1 MKPQNPKALPKR
13 QLTVAPAKNVSVPH
27 AVIAKVEE
35 SSHMIDAM
43 ADRVRSTAPCRRR
56 DLVRLLDAVSDVLRP
71 AEIMLLEA
79 DGKTKWK
86 YAPDFGGRNKAY
98 QSDQQTDAKAV
109 AALIRQLRQLQHAT
123 SQLTNTQREQL
134 YVNRILIRSIRI
146 HLRDGFGVEPS
157 E

>member
-1 MKPQNPKALPKR
+1 M
-13 QLTVAPAKNVSVPH
+13 PH
-27 AVIAKVEE
+27 AVVSKVEE
-35 SSHMIDAM
+35 SSHLIDAIV
-43 ADRVRSTAPCRRR
+43 DRIRSSEPCRRR
-56 DLVRLLDAVSDVLRP
+56 DLVRLLNSVSDVLRP
-71 AEIMLLEA
+71 AEVMLLEA

-98 QSDQQTDAKAV
+98 RSNQQTDAKAV
-109 AALIRQLRQLQHAT
+109 AALIRHLRQLQHAT

-157 E
+157 V